1 MSNNYLQ
8 DEIKNWVSKDNEI
21 KLLNERIQELRK
33 NRDVYSN
40 NILTYVETNNMYNSK
55 VKISDS
61 TLQFTSVKQQQTL
74 TYKFLEICAQ
84 EYFLNSDKASEF
96 IEFVKS
102 KRESKMLNIIKRDY
116 D

>member
-1 MSNNYLQ
+1 MANNYLQ

-40 NILTYVETNNMYNSK
+40 NILTYVETNNMYNNK

-61 TLQFTSVKQQQTL
+61 TLQFSSIKQQQTL
-74 TYKFLEICAQ
+74 SYRFLESCAQ
-84 EYFLNSDKASEF
+84 EYFLNNEKTKEF
-96 IEFVKS
+96 INFVKS
-102 KRESKMLNIIKRDY
+102 KREAKFVNIIKRDY